1 MFNGL
6 AKLLSVG
13 FIGSIDRH
21 AERGSAN
28 GSKSS
33 QQCVD
38 PRDVDATGL
47 QNNVYCMLAHF
58 VERLCGLFFSVCI
71 NTLSS
76 LRVGE
81 WTRGRILKL
90 WKFFSLLNL
99 DKILR
104 FLPTF

>member
-6 AKLLSVG
+6 PKLLSVG

-38 PRDVDATGL
+38 PRDVVATGASQQCL
-47 QNNVYCMLAHF
+47 LYGGILPRV
-58 VERLCGLFFSVCI
+58 
-71 NTLSS
+71 NTAAYSMN
-76 LRVGE
+76 R
-81 WTRGRILKL
+81 
-90 WKFFSLLNL
+90 
-99 DKILR
+99 
-104 FLPTF
+104 

>member
-33 QQCVD
+33 QRCVD
-38 PRDVDATGL
+38 PRDVVATGAL
-47 QNNVYCMLAHF
+47 KQCLLSVGPACPASFRSFPKYC
-58 VERLCGLFFSVCI
+58 
-71 NTLSS
+71 T
-76 LRVGE
+76 
-81 WTRGRILKL
+81 
-90 WKFFSLLNL
+90 
-99 DKILR
+99 
-104 FLPTF
+104 

>member
-28 GSKSS
+28 GSTSP

-38 PRDVDATGL
+38 PRDVDVTG
-47 QNNVYCMLAHF
+47 AS
-58 VERLCGLFFSVCI
+58 ERC
-71 NTLSS
+71 LSYVS
-76 LRVGE
+76 S
-81 WTRGRILKL
+81 
-90 WKFFSLLNL
+90 F
-99 DKILR
+99 
-104 FLPTF
+104 